1 LLIEGHVALMVCL
14 FYLGHVAAAN
24 THLEN
29 GLAIDDPEHPQ
40 TYIFPSGQD
49 LRVLGLAYDAMA
61 LWVLG
66 YQGQALQRS
75 RRAIHLAEGA
85 AQPWTVA
92 MALRYAA
99 LVNVLHG
106 DRQAALE
113 RAEATI
119 QLATAQGIFP
129 WVGRDVMLQRWAL
142 AEQGREVEGVAHT
155 RGLRVWEAELNRLQ
169 GELLLRQ
176 AVAGRHRPPPA
187 DPPASTGRD
196 VWVRDPSR
204 LCIEA
209 EACFR
214 QALENA
220 HEQHAKS
227 LELRATMSL
236 SRLWQQ
242 LGNTS
247 VARERLKE
255 SYHWFTESFDTA
267 DLRKAMALREA
278 LE

>member
-1 LLIEGHVALMVCL
+1 MSHILRCQRGNRRRGFIGNLGFNGFIGNAHANRRRGQACSRLLPHHLGMLGARFTSGGTLASPAPHGRASRSRARWGTTPSSFWLVLLGEGCARIGRVEE
-14 FYLGHVAAAN
+14 G
-24 THLEN
+24 
-29 GLAIDDPEHPQ
+29 
-40 TYIFPSGQD
+40 
-49 LRVLGLAYDAMA
+49 LRVL
-61 LWVLG
+61 
-66 YQGQALQRS
+66 
-75 RRAIHLAEGA
+75 
-85 AQPWTVA
+85 
-92 MALRYAA
+92 
-99 LVNVLHG
+99 
-106 DRQAALE
+106 
-113 RAEATI
+113 AEAT
-119 QLATAQGIFP
+119 
-129 WVGRDVMLQRWAL
+129 VM
-142 AEQGREVEGVAHT
+142 AHT

-187 DPPASTGRD
+187 DPPASTGCD